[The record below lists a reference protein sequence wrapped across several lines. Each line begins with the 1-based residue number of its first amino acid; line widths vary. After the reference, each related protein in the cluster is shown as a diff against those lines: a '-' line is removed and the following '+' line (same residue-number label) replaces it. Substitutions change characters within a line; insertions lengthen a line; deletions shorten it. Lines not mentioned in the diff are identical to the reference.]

1 MFSRGLLFFGDGGYC
16 SHSKKTNAQ
25 PGARFHFEKYWP
37 AISGFVWF
45 GVAERNL
52 TRCQSPGYDA
62 GGLSYVYLI

>member
-1 MFSRGLLFFGDGGYC
+1 VACYFLGTADIAPTA
-16 SHSKKTNAQ
+16 KKTNAQ

-52 TRCQSPGYDA
+52 TRCQSPGCDA
-62 GGLSYVYLI
+62 GGLSYVYRI